1 MFFDRHL
8 PVRLPRPPRPCR
20 GASRGPRPARK
31 SIQPENLFFVYPLC
45 FDILPNSFALT
56 KFSTLLFSCDSKL
69 FSKNTR
75 VGGTSCFG
83 SALKCHA
90 CPKPCRSQVP
100 HGRGRCDTRNDS
112 FCDGGREGAASFGY
126 AQDKC
131 CAPAR
136 THRLNLRGR

>member
-56 KFSTLLFSCDSKL
+56 KISTLLFSCNSEL
-69 FSKNTR
+69 FAKNTR
-75 VGGTSCFG
+75 GGGTLSRLR
-83 SALKCHA
+83 SRVIPPVSRPSLRPIASPRPWCH
-90 CPKPCRSQVP
+90 
-100 HGRGRCDTRNDS
+100 N
-112 FCDGGREGAASFGY
+112 
-126 AQDKC
+126 
-131 CAPAR
+131 
-136 THRLNLRGR
+136 